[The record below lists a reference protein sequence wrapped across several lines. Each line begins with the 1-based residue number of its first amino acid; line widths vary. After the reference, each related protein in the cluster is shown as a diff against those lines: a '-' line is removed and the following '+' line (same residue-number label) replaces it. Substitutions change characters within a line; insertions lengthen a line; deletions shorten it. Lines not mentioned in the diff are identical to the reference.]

1 MFAEKPVPDS
11 TSEPNSTGN
20 FVFPTQDAAT
30 PSQMFVPVSRVLVP
44 VSTAR
49 PHTSLLYDR
58 VMTKSTTPQT
68 TSLHQTAAQTTA
80 RQPTFLVLLKNNATT
95 PQQTAPQ
102 KTVLLVNNVTTT
114 PQQTAQLKT
123 ALMVNNAA
131 ATAQKA
137 SGGTHRIYTGNLTPL
152 GCRLPSRHSM
162 KTDHP
167 GPLSHCHSG
176 FQFPSL
182 TSTISG
188 EFFCVYYLE
197 SNDPFQVQGINNE
210 AQKVFW

>member
-11 TSEPNSTGN
+11 TSEPNSTGSS
-20 FVFPTQDAAT
+20 VFPTQDAAT

-49 PHTSLLYDR
+49 PHTSLLNDR
-58 VMTKSTTPQT
+58 VMAISTTPQT
-68 TSLHQTAAQTTA
+68 TAP
-80 RQPTFLVLLKNNATT
+80 QPTFLVLLKNNAAT

-123 ALMVNNAA
+123 TLMVNNAP

-137 SGGTHRIYTGNLTPL
+137 SGGTHRIYTGNLNPL
-152 GCRLPSRHSM
+152 GFRLPPRHSM

-167 GPLSHCHSG
+167 GPLSHYHSG

-188 EFFCVYYLE
+188 EFFCVYYLK

-210 AQKVFW
+210 ALKVFC